1 MTSTGSDRS
10 AFTLAEWG
18 AIGAILLVWGV
29 NNAAAKVA
37 TGALPPLLVGGLRF
51 AIALVV
57 LLPFLRPPLPPLKQ
71 ILPIVLLVGPL
82 HFGLIYWGFSLI
94 DNLSP
99 MVVALQ
105 LWIPMTAFFAWRML
119 GERMSPAALAGMAVA
134 LVGVAWM
141 SLDPHGAADLP
152 GIALG
157 VFASGLW
164 AVGTVLVRRMPGV
177 PPLKMQALTSLVAA
191 PVLLGASVAVEGDIV
206 SAMASAGWLV
216 WGTVL
221 FAALASTVGATALL
235 FWLVQRREPGRVTP
249 WFLLTPLVS
258 CGIGIGLMGDRI
270 TPQLVLGG
278 GATLVGVA
286 LVALSERRAAV
297 RAAADRQIQT

>member
-1 MTSTGSDRS
+1 MLPDACEEPGVTSPGSDKS
-10 AFTLAEWG
+10 AFTLAEWS
-18 AIGAILLVWGV
+18 AIGAILLVWGI

-57 LLPFLRPPLPPLKQ
+57 LLPFLKPPLPPLRQ

-119 GERMSPAALAGMAVA
+119 GERMSPAALAGMVVA

-157 VFASGLW
+157 VWLLGSVALF
-164 AVGTVLVRRMPGV
+164 V
-177 PPLKMQALTSLVAA
+177 PPIVGALRRGSPGLLLLVPLLPLYYALVSVAA
-191 PVLLGASVAVEGDIV
+191 W
-206 SAMASAGWLV
+206 MAFYEYFNRRFV
-216 WGTVL
+216 WNKTEHGLARQRAPIEQTTSD
-221 FAALASTVGATALL
+221 AAIPRPPA
-235 FWLVQRREPGRVTP
+235 QE
-249 WFLLTPLVS
+249 
-258 CGIGIGLMGDRI
+258 
-270 TPQLVLGG
+270 
-278 GATLVGVA
+278 
-286 LVALSERRAAV
+286 AA
-297 RAAADRQIQT
+297 RY